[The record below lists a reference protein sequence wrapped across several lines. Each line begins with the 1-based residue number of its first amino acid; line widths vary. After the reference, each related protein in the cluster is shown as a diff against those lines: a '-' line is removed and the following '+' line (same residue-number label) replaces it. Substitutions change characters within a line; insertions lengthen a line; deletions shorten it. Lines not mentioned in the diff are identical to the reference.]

1 MYSTCSQTTLYL
13 LLGALRKEPRL
24 QGAGGDLQELHTS
37 PRAEGKRNLRTGD
50 PPDGEQ
56 LGYPGWDTQAG
67 TDRLALH
74 QCLPLTLQH
83 GCHGFTHSLKKHQ
96 GLAASPKMDF
106 SGPGCSPAWEPFNQ
120 SWNHCAPLVAFLFKE
135 YGLSFQIYGKLLQ
148 GNKI

>member
-83 GCHGFTHSLKKHQ
+83 GCPRLHPQSQK
-96 GLAASPKMDF
+96 APR
-106 SGPGCSPAWEPFNQ
+106 PGCLSQ
-120 SWNHCAPLVAFLFKE
+120 D
-135 YGLSFQIYGKLLQ
+135 GLQRPGVQPGMGTF
-148 GNKI
+148 